1 MQFATAF
8 PEREIVA
15 ELWRQLTWAQFKPL
29 VPAVPE
35 LLRASHIKAWA
46 ACDTDAERLDV
57 FNGLLLA
64 PQIDAAFDRGLITI
78 AADGEVLVS
87 DALTHEARTKLCV
100 DGRLCVRGLGAGHR
114 GYLPWHR
121 QEIFRGTK

>member
-35 LLRASHIKAWA
+35 LLRASHIKAPPREA
-46 ACDTDAERLDV
+46 AV
-57 FNGLLLA
+57 
-64 PQIDAAFDRGLITI
+64 AATESRDGFEDPSGTTRRRRFRGAMLNVRPPRRD
-78 AADGEVLVS
+78 ADGARQVS
-87 DALTHEARTKLCV
+87 ERARLANPPAFA
-100 DGRLCVRGLGAGHR
+100 DGR
-114 GYLPWHR
+114 
-121 QEIFRGTK
+121 